1 MVHPSNDHPDLHEGI
16 PTREQLDKMSTAEL
30 LEALEQTLFSMT
42 EENYDGELLD
52 AYLDEL
58 DRKSPMPEHPATD
71 ESYERFKARVG
82 KMNAAINPLESAPAV
97 SAKPKP
103 RHTALRTALVAVI
116 AAACLLS
123 CMVVVQAAGLDVF
136 GSIAR
141 WTDSLFGF
149 GAIGEPAASPSPTG
163 TQEVT
168 VEYIETLL
176 PTVPDGFVMGEPVVF
191 RDYSN
196 GDIEY
201 ILNYVFDDKFIT
213 FSALYQSGEDVSLYE
228 KDNQN
233 LETYKIDEITF
244 YVFMNNKYPT
254 AAWKVNNI
262 ECGLSTNLT
271 LKELTHILFSSYQ
284 REANE

>member
-16 PTREQLDKMSTAEL
+16 PAREQLDAMSTAEL
-30 LEALEQTLFSMT
+30 LEALEQTLFFMT

-82 KMNAAINPLESAPAV
+82 KMNAAINPLESAPAA

-123 CMVVVQAAGLDVF
+123 CMGVVQAAGLDVF

-176 PTVPDGFVMGEPVVF
+176 PTVPDGFVMGEPEVF
-191 RDYSN
+191 EDAET
-196 GDIEY
+196 GCIEY
-201 ILNYVFDDKFIT
+201 WTCYYNDDKFIA
-213 FSALYQSGEDVSLYE
+213 FSAVEQPEENISKYQKDYQDVSI
-228 KDNQN
+228 
-233 LETYKIDEITF
+233 IDIDGQVF
-244 YVFMNNKYPT
+244 YVFMNNGYAST
-254 AAWKVNNI
+254 AWKFANLECNI
-262 ECGLSTNLT
+262 TTNLT
-271 LKELTHILFSSYQ
+271 KENLSDIIVNSY
-284 REANE
+284 

>member
-16 PTREQLDKMSTAEL
+16 PAREQLDAMSTAEL

-82 KMNAAINPLESAPAV
+82 KMNAAINPLESAPAA

-176 PTVPDGFVMGEPVVF
+176 PTVPDGFVMGDPVVF
-191 RDYSN
+191 EDDVS
-196 GDIEY
+196 GGIEY
-201 ILNYVFDDKFIT
+201 CVNYTRDTEFIT
-213 FSALYQSGEDVSLYE
+213 FSAVEQYDDNMSKYQKDYQDVSI
-228 KDNQN
+228 
-233 LETYKIDEITF
+233 IDIDGQPF
-244 YVFMNNKYPT
+244 YVFMNNGFAS
-254 AAWKVNNI
+254 AAWRLNNL
-262 ECGLSTNLT
+262 ECNLATSLKLEDLT
-271 LKELTHILFSSYQ
+271 LIIINTYQ
-284 REANE
+284 

>member
-16 PTREQLDKMSTAEL
+16 PTREQLDAMSTAEL

-82 KMNAAINPLESAPAV
+82 KMNAAINPLESAPAA

-191 RDYSN
+191 EDDVS
-196 GDIEY
+196 GGIEY
-201 ILNYVFDDKFIT
+201 CVSFISEANYIT
-213 FSALYQSGEDVSLYE
+213 FSAVEQYNDNLSKYQKDYQDVRIIHIDGQKFYLFTNNGYASAAWRFS
-228 KDNQN
+228 N
-233 LETYKIDEITF
+233 LEC
-244 YVFMNNKYPT
+244 
-254 AAWKVNNI
+254 NI
-262 ECGLSTNLT
+262 NSDLALE
-271 LKELTHILFSSYQ
+271 ELTQIIVNSY
-284 REANE
+284 

>member
-82 KMNAAINPLESAPAV
+82 KMNAAINPLESAPAA

-176 PTVPDGFVMGEPVVF
+176 PTVPDGFVMGEPEVF
-191 RDYSN
+191 EDYATDSFEYWVTYSN
-196 GDIEY
+196 GEEY
-201 ILNYVFDDKFIT
+201 IS
-213 FSALYQSGEDVSLYE
+213 FSAVEQYDDNISKYQKDYEDVSI
-228 KDNQN
+228 
-233 LETYKIDEITF
+233 IDINGQIF
-244 YVFMNNKYPT
+244 YTFMNNGYAS
-254 AAWKVNNI
+254 AAWRISNL
-262 ECGLSTNLT
+262 ECYISTNLT
-271 LKELTHILFSSYQ
+271 LNELTNIILISY
-284 REANE
+284 EET

>member
-16 PTREQLDKMSTAEL
+16 PTREQLDEMSTAEL

-52 AYLDEL
+52 AYLEEL

-82 KMNAAINPLESAPAV
+82 KMNAAINPLESAPAA

-191 RDYSN
+191 EDDVS
-196 GDIEY
+196 GGIEY
-201 ILNYVFDDKFIT
+201 CVEYTSGTSFIT
-213 FSALYQSGEDVSLYE
+213 FSAVEQYDMNMSKYQKDYQDVNIIYINGQE
-228 KDNQN
+228 
-233 LETYKIDEITF
+233 F
-244 YVFMNNKYPT
+244 YTFMNNGFAS
-254 AAWKVNNI
+254 AAWRI
-262 ECGLSTNLT
+262 STLECYINTNLT
-271 LKELTHILFSSYQ
+271 LDELNNIILDSY
-284 REANE
+284 EG

>member
-82 KMNAAINPLESAPAV
+82 KMNAAINPLESAPAA

-176 PTVPDGFVMGEPVVF
+176 PTVPDGFVMGEPEVF
-191 RDYSN
+191 E
-196 GDIEY
+196 DIISGKLEY
-201 ILNYVFDDKFIT
+201 CVSFISGANYIT
-213 FSALYQSGEDVSLYE
+213 FSAVEQYNDNVSKYQ
-228 KDNQN
+228 KDEHNVN
-233 LETYKIDEITF
+233 IIDIDGQKF
-244 YVFMNNKYPT
+244 YLFMNNSYAS
-254 AAWKVNNI
+254 AAWRI
-262 ECGLSTNLT
+262 STLECYINTNLT
-271 LKELTHILFSSYQ
+271 LDELTNIVLISYG
-284 REANE
+284 EM

>member
-16 PTREQLDKMSTAEL
+16 PTREQLDSMSTAEL

-82 KMNAAINPLESAPAV
+82 KMNAAINPLESAPAA

-176 PTVPDGFVMGEPVVF
+176 PTVPDGFVMGEPEVF
-191 RDYSN
+191 EDS
-196 GDIEY
+196 GTGCIEY
-201 ILNYVFDDKFIT
+201 WVGYYSGDKIIA
-213 FSALYQSGEDVSLYE
+213 FSAVEQDDDAMSKYQKDEQDV
-228 KDNQN
+228 KVININGQ
-233 LETYKIDEITF
+233 IF
-244 YVFMNNKYPT
+244 YTFMNNNNAT
-254 AAWKVNNI
+254 AAWKI
-262 ECGLSTNLT
+262 STLECFITTNLS
-271 LKELTHILFSSYQ
+271 LDELTNIILLSYG
-284 REANE
+284 ET

>member
-16 PTREQLDKMSTAEL
+16 PAREQLDAMSTAEL

-82 KMNAAINPLESAPAV
+82 KMNAAINPLESAPAA

-176 PTVPDGFVMGEPVVF
+176 PTVPDGFVMGEPEVF
-191 RDYSN
+191 EDAET
-196 GDIEY
+196 GCIEY
-201 ILNYVFDDKFIT
+201 WTCYYNDDKFIA
-213 FSALYQSGEDVSLYE
+213 FSAVEQYDENMSEYQKDYQDVQIIE
-228 KDNQN
+228 
-233 LETYKIDEITF
+233 IDGQEF
-244 YVFMNNKYPT
+244 YIFMNNGYAS
-254 AAWKVNNI
+254 AAWRSVNLECNI
-262 ECGLSTNLT
+262 NTNL
-271 LKELTHILFSSYQ
+271 LLEDLTQIVINSYQ
-284 REANE
+284 

>member
-1 MVHPSNDHPDLHEGI
+1 MVHPSNDHPDLHEGT
-16 PTREQLDKMSTAEL
+16 PAREQLDAMSTAEL

-82 KMNAAINPLESAPAV
+82 KMNAAINPLESAPAA

-176 PTVPDGFVMGEPVVF
+176 PTVPDGFVMGEPEVF
-191 RDYSN
+191 E
-196 GDIEY
+196 DIISGKLEY
-201 ILNYVFDDKFIT
+201 CVSFTSGANYIT
-213 FSALYQSGEDVSLYE
+213 FSAVEQYNDNVSKYQ
-228 KDNQN
+228 KDEHNVN
-233 LETYKIDEITF
+233 IIDIDGQKF
-244 YVFMNNKYPT
+244 YLFMNNSYAS
-254 AAWKVNNI
+254 AAWRI
-262 ECGLSTNLT
+262 STLECYINTNLT
-271 LKELTHILFSSYQ
+271 LDELTNIVLISYG
-284 REANE
+284 EM

>member
-16 PTREQLDKMSTAEL
+16 PTREQLDEMSTAEL

-82 KMNAAINPLESAPAV
+82 KMNAAINPLESAPAA

-191 RDYSN
+191 EDDVS
-196 GDIEY
+196 GGIEY
-201 ILNYVFDDKFIT
+201 CVSFISEANYIT
-213 FSALYQSGEDVSLYE
+213 FSAVEQYNDNMSKYQKDYQDVRIIHI
-228 KDNQN
+228 DGQN
-233 LETYKIDEITF
+233 F
-244 YVFMNNKYPT
+244 YLFMNNGYAS
-254 AAWKVNNI
+254 AAWRLSNLECNI
-262 ECGLSTNLT
+262 NSDLALE
-271 LKELTHILFSSYQ
+271 ELTQIIVNSY
-284 REANE
+284 

>member
-82 KMNAAINPLESAPAV
+82 KMNAAINPLESAPAA

-176 PTVPDGFVMGEPVVF
+176 PTVPDGFVMGEPEVF
-191 RDYSN
+191 EDAET
-196 GDIEY
+196 GCIEY
-201 ILNYVFDDKFIT
+201 WTCYYNDDKFIA
-213 FSALYQSGEDVSLYE
+213 FSAVEQYDENMSKYQKDSQDVSI
-228 KDNQN
+228 
-233 LETYKIDEITF
+233 IDIDGQKF
-244 YVFMNNKYPT
+244 YIFMNNNYAT
-254 AAWKVNNI
+254 AAWRI
-262 ECGLSTNLT
+262 DILECYINTNLT
-271 LKELTHILFSSYQ
+271 LSKLTDIILLSYG
-284 REANE
+284 ET

>member
-16 PTREQLDKMSTAEL
+16 PTREQLDAMSTAEL

-82 KMNAAINPLESAPAV
+82 KMNAAINPLESAPAA

-191 RDYSN
+191 EDDVS
-196 GDIEY
+196 GGIEY
-201 ILNYVFDDKFIT
+201 CVSYNSDNDYIT
-213 FSALYQSGEDVSLYE
+213 FSAVEQYDDNISKYQKDFEDV
-228 KDNQN
+228 N
-233 LETYKIDEITF
+233 LIDINGQIY
-244 YVFMNNKYPT
+244 YVFMNNDYVS
-254 AAWKVNNI
+254 AAWRI
-262 ECGLSTNLT
+262 SMLECYITTNLSVD
-271 LKELTHILFSSYQ
+271 ELNDIIFLSYG
-284 REANE
+284 E

>member
-82 KMNAAINPLESAPAV
+82 KMNAAINPLESAPAA

-191 RDYSN
+191 EDDVS
-196 GDIEY
+196 GGIEY
-201 ILNYVFDDKFIT
+201 CVSYNSDNDYIS
-213 FSALYQSGEDVSLYE
+213 FSAVEQYDDNISKYQKDFEDV
-228 KDNQN
+228 N
-233 LETYKIDEITF
+233 LIDINGQIY
-244 YVFMNNKYPT
+244 YVFMNNDYVS
-254 AAWKVNNI
+254 AAWRI
-262 ECGLSTNLT
+262 SMLECYITTNLSVD
-271 LKELTHILFSSYQ
+271 ELNDIIFLSYG
-284 REANE
+284 E

>member
-16 PTREQLDKMSTAEL
+16 PTREQLDAMSTAEL

-82 KMNAAINPLESAPAV
+82 KMNAAINPLESAPAA

-191 RDYSN
+191 EDDVS
-196 GDIEY
+196 GGIEY
-201 ILNYVFDDKFIT
+201 CVSYNSDNDYIS
-213 FSALYQSGEDVSLYE
+213 FSAVEQYDDNISKYQKDFEDV
-228 KDNQN
+228 N
-233 LETYKIDEITF
+233 LIDINGQIY
-244 YVFMNNKYPT
+244 YVFMNNDYVS
-254 AAWKVNNI
+254 AAWRI
-262 ECGLSTNLT
+262 SMLECYITTNLSVD
-271 LKELTHILFSSYQ
+271 ELNDIIFLSYG
-284 REANE
+284 E

>member
-16 PTREQLDKMSTAEL
+16 PTREQLDAMSTAEL
-30 LEALEQTLFSMT
+30 LEALEQALFSMT

-82 KMNAAINPLESAPAV
+82 KMNAAINPLESAPAA

-103 RHTALRTALVAVI
+103 RRTALRTALVAVI

-191 RDYSN
+191 EDDVS
-196 GDIEY
+196 GGIEY
-201 ILNYVFDDKFIT
+201 CVEYTSGTSFIT
-213 FSALYQSGEDVSLYE
+213 FSAVEQYDKNMSEYQKDYHDV
-228 KDNQN
+228 NI
-233 LETYKIDEITF
+233 IDINGQIF
-244 YVFMNNKYPT
+244 YTFMNNGFAS
-254 AAWKVNNI
+254 AAWRLSAL
-262 ECGLSTNLT
+262 ECYINTNLT
-271 LKELTHILFSSYQ
+271 LDELTDIILISY
-284 REANE
+284 EG

>member
-1 MVHPSNDHPDLHEGI
+1 MVHPSNDHPGLHEGI
-16 PTREQLDKMSTAEL
+16 PTREQLDAMSTAEL

-82 KMNAAINPLESAPAV
+82 KMNAAINPLESAPAA

-191 RDYSN
+191 EDDVS
-196 GDIEY
+196 GGIEY
-201 ILNYVFDDKFIT
+201 CVSYNSDNDYIS
-213 FSALYQSGEDVSLYE
+213 FSAVEQYDDNISKYQKDFEDV
-228 KDNQN
+228 N
-233 LETYKIDEITF
+233 LIDINGQIY
-244 YVFMNNKYPT
+244 YVFMNNDYVS
-254 AAWKVNNI
+254 AAWRI
-262 ECGLSTNLT
+262 SMLECYITTNLSVD
-271 LKELTHILFSSYQ
+271 ELNDIIFLSYG
-284 REANE
+284 E

>member
-16 PTREQLDKMSTAEL
+16 PAREQLDAMSTAEL

-82 KMNAAINPLESAPAV
+82 KMNAAINPLESAPAA

-149 GAIGEPAASPSPTG
+149 GAIGEPVASPSPTG

-176 PTVPDGFVMGEPVVF
+176 PTVPDGFVMGEPEVF
-191 RDYSN
+191 EDSGTGCIEYWVGYYN
-196 GDIEY
+196 GDKMIA
-201 ILNYVFDDKFIT
+201 
-213 FSALYQSGEDVSLYE
+213 FSAVEQGDDAMSKYQKDDQDV
-228 KDNQN
+228 
-233 LETYKIDEITF
+233 KIVNIDGQVF
-244 YVFMNNKYPT
+244 YAFMNNGYAS
-254 AAWKVNNI
+254 AAWRI
-262 ECGLSTNLT
+262 SALECYINTNLT
-271 LKELTHILFSSYQ
+271 LGELIDIILISY
-284 REANE
+284 EG

>member
-16 PTREQLDKMSTAEL
+16 PTREQLDAMSTAEL

-82 KMNAAINPLESAPAV
+82 KMNAAINPLESAPAA

-176 PTVPDGFVMGEPVVF
+176 PTVPDGFVMGEPEVF
-191 RDYSN
+191 EDAET
-196 GDIEY
+196 GCIEY
-201 ILNYVFDDKFIT
+201 WTCYYNDDKFIA
-213 FSALYQSGEDVSLYE
+213 FSAVEQYDENMSEYQKDYQDVHIIE
-228 KDNQN
+228 
-233 LETYKIDEITF
+233 IDGQEF
-244 YVFMNNKYPT
+244 YIFMNNGYAS
-254 AAWKVNNI
+254 AAWRSVNLECNI
-262 ECGLSTNLT
+262 NTNL
-271 LKELTHILFSSYQ
+271 LLEDLTQIVINSYQ
-284 REANE
+284 

>member
-16 PTREQLDKMSTAEL
+16 PTREQLDEMSTAEL

-82 KMNAAINPLESAPAV
+82 KMNAAINPLESAPAA

-176 PTVPDGFVMGEPVVF
+176 PTVPDGFVMGEPEVF
-191 RDYSN
+191 EDAET
-196 GDIEY
+196 GCIEY
-201 ILNYVFDDKFIT
+201 WTCYYNDDKFIA
-213 FSALYQSGEDVSLYE
+213 FSAVEQPEENISKYQKDYQDVSI
-228 KDNQN
+228 
-233 LETYKIDEITF
+233 IDIDGQVF
-244 YVFMNNKYPT
+244 YVFMNNGYAST
-254 AAWKVNNI
+254 AWKFANLECNI
-262 ECGLSTNLT
+262 TTNLT
-271 LKELTHILFSSYQ
+271 KENLSDIIVNSY
-284 REANE
+284 

>member
-42 EENYDGELLD
+42 EENYDGELLA

-82 KMNAAINPLESAPAV
+82 KMNAAINPLESAPAA

-149 GAIGEPAASPSPTG
+149 GAIGEPAASPSPTS

-191 RDYSN
+191 EDDVS
-196 GDIEY
+196 GGIEY
-201 ILNYVFDDKFIT
+201 CVSYNSDNDYIT
-213 FSALYQSGEDVSLYE
+213 FSAVEQYGDNISKYQKDFEDV
-228 KDNQN
+228 N
-233 LETYKIDEITF
+233 LIDINGQIY
-244 YVFMNNKYPT
+244 YVFMNNDYVS
-254 AAWKVNNI
+254 AAWRI
-262 ECGLSTNLT
+262 SMLECYITTNLSVD
-271 LKELTHILFSSYQ
+271 ELNDIIFLSYG
-284 REANE
+284 E

>member
-16 PTREQLDKMSTAEL
+16 PTREQLDEMSTAEL

-82 KMNAAINPLESAPAV
+82 KMNAAINPLESAPAA

-176 PTVPDGFVMGEPVVF
+176 PTVPDGFVMGEPEVF
-191 RDYSN
+191 E
-196 GDIEY
+196 DIISGKLEY
-201 ILNYVFDDKFIT
+201 CVSFISGANHIT
-213 FSALYQSGEDVSLYE
+213 FSAVEQYNDNVSKYQ
-228 KDNQN
+228 KDEHIVNI
-233 LETYKIDEITF
+233 IDIDGQKF
-244 YVFMNNKYPT
+244 YLFMNNSYAS
-254 AAWKVNNI
+254 AAWRI
-262 ECGLSTNLT
+262 STLECYINTNLT
-271 LKELTHILFSSYQ
+271 LDELTSVILISYG
-284 REANE
+284 EMKK

>member
-16 PTREQLDKMSTAEL
+16 PTREQLDAMSTAEL

-191 RDYSN
+191 EDDVS
-196 GDIEY
+196 GGIEY
-201 ILNYVFDDKFIT
+201 CVSFISEANYIT
-213 FSALYQSGEDVSLYE
+213 FSAVEQYNDSMSEYQKDYQDVRIIH
-228 KDNQN
+228 
-233 LETYKIDEITF
+233 IDGQIF
-244 YVFMNNKYPT
+244 YLFMNNGYAS
-254 AAWKVNNI
+254 AAWRFSNL
-262 ECGLSTNLT
+262 ECSINSDLALE
-271 LKELTHILFSSYQ
+271 ELTQIIVNSY
-284 REANE
+284 

>member
-1 MVHPSNDHPDLHEGI
+1 MVHPSNDHPDLHEGT
-16 PTREQLDKMSTAEL
+16 PAREQLDAMSTAEL

-58 DRKSPMPEHPATD
+58 DRKSPMPEYPATD

-82 KMNAAINPLESAPAV
+82 KMNAAINPLESAPAA

-176 PTVPDGFVMGEPVVF
+176 PTVPDGFVMGEPEVF
-191 RDYSN
+191 E
-196 GDIEY
+196 DIISGKLEY
-201 ILNYVFDDKFIT
+201 CVSFISGANYIT
-213 FSALYQSGEDVSLYE
+213 FSAVEQYNDNVSKYQ
-228 KDNQN
+228 KDEHNVN
-233 LETYKIDEITF
+233 IIDIDGQKF
-244 YVFMNNKYPT
+244 YLFMNNSYAS
-254 AAWKVNNI
+254 AAWRI
-262 ECGLSTNLT
+262 STLECYINTNLT
-271 LKELTHILFSSYQ
+271 LDELTNIVLISYG
-284 REANE
+284 EM

>member
-16 PTREQLDKMSTAEL
+16 PAREQLDAMSTAEL
-30 LEALEQTLFSMT
+30 LEALEQTLFSTT

-82 KMNAAINPLESAPAV
+82 KMNAAINPLESAPAA

-176 PTVPDGFVMGEPVVF
+176 PTVPDGFVMGEPEVF
-191 RDYSN
+191 EDAET
-196 GDIEY
+196 GCIEY
-201 ILNYVFDDKFIT
+201 WTCYYNDDKFIA
-213 FSALYQSGEDVSLYE
+213 FSAVEQPEENISKYQKDYQDVRI
-228 KDNQN
+228 
-233 LETYKIDEITF
+233 IDIDGQVF
-244 YVFMNNKYPT
+244 YVFMNNGYAST
-254 AAWKVNNI
+254 AWKFANLECNI
-262 ECGLSTNLT
+262 TTNLT
-271 LKELTHILFSSYQ
+271 KENLSDIIVNSY
-284 REANE
+284 

>member
-16 PTREQLDKMSTAEL
+16 PTREQLDEMSTAEL

-82 KMNAAINPLESAPAV
+82 KMNAAINPLESAPAA

-176 PTVPDGFVMGEPVVF
+176 PTVPDGFVMGEPEVF
-191 RDYSN
+191 EDAET
-196 GDIEY
+196 GCIEY
-201 ILNYVFDDKFIT
+201 WTCYYNDDKFIA
-213 FSALYQSGEDVSLYE
+213 FSAVEQPEENISKYQKDYQDVRI
-228 KDNQN
+228 
-233 LETYKIDEITF
+233 IDIDGQVF
-244 YVFMNNKYPT
+244 YVFMNNGYAST
-254 AAWKVNNI
+254 AWKFANLECNI
-262 ECGLSTNLT
+262 TTNLT
-271 LKELTHILFSSYQ
+271 KENLSDIIVNSY
-284 REANE
+284 

>member
-16 PTREQLDKMSTAEL
+16 PTREQLDAMSTAEL

-82 KMNAAINPLESAPAV
+82 KMNAAINPLESAPAA

-176 PTVPDGFVMGEPVVF
+176 PTVPDGFVMGEPEVF
-191 RDYSN
+191 EDS
-196 GDIEY
+196 GTGCIEY
-201 ILNYVFDDKFIT
+201 WVGYYSGVKIIA
-213 FSALYQSGEDVSLYE
+213 FSAVEQDDDAMSKYQKDEQDV
-228 KDNQN
+228 KVININGQ
-233 LETYKIDEITF
+233 IF
-244 YVFMNNKYPT
+244 YTFMNNNNAT
-254 AAWKVNNI
+254 AAWKI
-262 ECGLSTNLT
+262 STLECFITTNLS
-271 LKELTHILFSSYQ
+271 LDELTNIILLSYG
-284 REANE
+284 ET

>member
-16 PTREQLDKMSTAEL
+16 PTREQLDAMSTAEL

-82 KMNAAINPLESAPAV
+82 KMNAAINPLESAPAA

-149 GAIGEPAASPSPTG
+149 GAIGKPAASPSPTG

-176 PTVPDGFVMGEPVVF
+176 PTVPDGFVMGEPEVF
-191 RDYSN
+191 E
-196 GDIEY
+196 DIISGKLEY
-201 ILNYVFDDKFIT
+201 CVSFISGANYIT
-213 FSALYQSGEDVSLYE
+213 FSAVEQYNDNVSKYQ
-228 KDNQN
+228 KDEHNVN
-233 LETYKIDEITF
+233 IIDIDGQKF
-244 YVFMNNKYPT
+244 YLFMNNSYAS
-254 AAWKVNNI
+254 AAWRI
-262 ECGLSTNLT
+262 STLECYINTNLT
-271 LKELTHILFSSYQ
+271 LDELTNIVLISYG
-284 REANE
+284 EM

>member
-82 KMNAAINPLESAPAV
+82 KMNAAINPLESAPAA

-191 RDYSN
+191 EDDVS
-196 GDIEY
+196 GGIEY
-201 ILNYVFDDKFIT
+201 CVSFISEANYIT
-213 FSALYQSGEDVSLYE
+213 FSAVEQYNDNMSKYQKDYQDVRIIHI
-228 KDNQN
+228 DGQN
-233 LETYKIDEITF
+233 F
-244 YVFMNNKYPT
+244 YLFMNNGYAS
-254 AAWKVNNI
+254 AAWRLSNLECNI
-262 ECGLSTNLT
+262 NSDLALE
-271 LKELTHILFSSYQ
+271 ELTQIIVNSY
-284 REANE
+284 

>member
-82 KMNAAINPLESAPAV
+82 KMNAAINPLESAPAA

-191 RDYSN
+191 EDDVS
-196 GDIEY
+196 GGIEY
-201 ILNYVFDDKFIT
+201 CVSFISEANYIT
-213 FSALYQSGEDVSLYE
+213 FSAVEQYNDSMSEYQKDYQDVRIIH
-228 KDNQN
+228 
-233 LETYKIDEITF
+233 IDGQIF
-244 YVFMNNKYPT
+244 YLFMNNGYAS
-254 AAWKVNNI
+254 AAWRFSNL
-262 ECGLSTNLT
+262 ECSINSDLALE
-271 LKELTHILFSSYQ
+271 ELTQIIVNSY
-284 REANE
+284 

>member
-16 PTREQLDKMSTAEL
+16 PTREQLDAMSTAEL

-82 KMNAAINPLESAPAV
+82 KMNAAINPLESAPAA

-176 PTVPDGFVMGEPVVF
+176 PTVPDGFVMGEPEVF
-191 RDYSN
+191 EDVIS
-196 GDIEY
+196 GKLEY
-201 ILNYVFDDKFIT
+201 CVSFISGANYIT
-213 FSALYQSGEDVSLYE
+213 FSAVEQYNDNVSKYQ
-228 KDNQN
+228 KDEHNVN
-233 LETYKIDEITF
+233 IIDIDGQKF
-244 YVFMNNKYPT
+244 YLFMNNSYAS
-254 AAWKVNNI
+254 AAWRI
-262 ECGLSTNLT
+262 STLECYINTSLT
-271 LKELTHILFSSYQ
+271 LDELTNIVLISYG
-284 REANE
+284 EM

>member
-16 PTREQLDKMSTAEL
+16 PTREQLDAMSTAEL

-58 DRKSPMPEHPATD
+58 DRKSPMPEHPA
-71 ESYERFKARVG
+71 
-82 KMNAAINPLESAPAV
+82 
-97 SAKPKP
+97 
-103 RHTALRTALVAVI
+103 
-116 AAACLLS
+116 
-123 CMVVVQAAGLDVF
+123 
-136 GSIAR
+136 
-141 WTDSLFGF
+141 
-149 GAIGEPAASPSPTG
+149 

>member
-16 PTREQLDKMSTAEL
+16 PTREQLDEMSTAEL

-82 KMNAAINPLESAPAV
+82 KMNAAINPLESAPAA

-176 PTVPDGFVMGEPVVF
+176 PTVPDGFVMGEPEVF
-191 RDYSN
+191 EDAES
-196 GDIEY
+196 GCIEY
-201 ILNYVFDDKFIT
+201 WTCYYNDDKFIA
-213 FSALYQSGEDVSLYE
+213 FSAVEQPEENISKYQKDYQDVRI
-228 KDNQN
+228 
-233 LETYKIDEITF
+233 IDIDGQVF
-244 YVFMNNKYPT
+244 YVFMNNGYAST
-254 AAWKVNNI
+254 AWKFANLECNI
-262 ECGLSTNLT
+262 TTNLT
-271 LKELTHILFSSYQ
+271 KENLSDIIVNSY
-284 REANE
+284 

>member
-16 PTREQLDKMSTAEL
+16 PTREQLDEMSTAEL

-82 KMNAAINPLESAPAV
+82 KMNAAINPLESAPAA

-149 GAIGEPAASPSPTG
+149 GAIDEPAASPSPTG

-176 PTVPDGFVMGEPVVF
+176 PTVPDGFVMGEPEVF
-191 RDYSN
+191 EDAETGCIEYWVGYFN
-196 GDIEY
+196 GDKMIA
-201 ILNYVFDDKFIT
+201 
-213 FSALYQSGEDVSLYE
+213 FSAVEQYDDAMSEYQKDDQDV
-228 KDNQN
+228 
-233 LETYKIDEITF
+233 KIVNIDGQVF
-244 YVFMNNKYPT
+244 YTFMNNNNST
-254 AAWKVNNI
+254 AAWKI
-262 ECGLSTNLT
+262 SSLECFISTNLS
-271 LKELTHILFSSYQ
+271 LDELTNIILLSYGETQ
-284 REANE
+284 A

>member
-16 PTREQLDKMSTAEL
+16 PTREQLDAMSTAEL

-82 KMNAAINPLESAPAV
+82 KMNAAINPLESAPAAT
-97 SAKPKP
+97 AKPKP

-191 RDYSN
+191 EDDVS
-196 GDIEY
+196 GGIEY
-201 ILNYVFDDKFIT
+201 CVEYTSGTSFIT
-213 FSALYQSGEDVSLYE
+213 FSAVEQYDMNMSKYQKDYQDVNIIYINGQE
-228 KDNQN
+228 
-233 LETYKIDEITF
+233 F
-244 YVFMNNKYPT
+244 YTFMNNGFAS
-254 AAWKVNNI
+254 AAWRI
-262 ECGLSTNLT
+262 STLECYINTNLT
-271 LKELTHILFSSYQ
+271 LDELNNIILDSY
-284 REANE
+284 EG

>member
-1 MVHPSNDHPDLHEGI
+1 MVHPSNDHPDLHEGT
-16 PTREQLDKMSTAEL
+16 PAREQLDAMSTAEL

-82 KMNAAINPLESAPAV
+82 KMNAAINPLESAPAA

-176 PTVPDGFVMGEPVVF
+176 PTVPDGFVMGEPEVF
-191 RDYSN
+191 E
-196 GDIEY
+196 DIISGKLEY
-201 ILNYVFDDKFIT
+201 CVSFISGANYIT
-213 FSALYQSGEDVSLYE
+213 FSAVEQYNDNVSKYQ
-228 KDNQN
+228 KDEHNVN
-233 LETYKIDEITF
+233 IIDIDGQKF
-244 YVFMNNKYPT
+244 YLFMNNSYAS
-254 AAWKVNNI
+254 AAWRI
-262 ECGLSTNLT
+262 STLECYINTNLT
-271 LKELTHILFSSYQ
+271 LDELTNIVLISYG
-284 REANE
+284 EM

>member
-42 EENYDGELLD
+42 EENYDGELLA

-176 PTVPDGFVMGEPVVF
+176 PTVPDGFVMGEPEVF
-191 RDYSN
+191 EDAET
-196 GDIEY
+196 GCIEY
-201 ILNYVFDDKFIT
+201 WTCYYNDDKFIA
-213 FSALYQSGEDVSLYE
+213 FSAVEQYDENMSEYQKDYQDVHIIE
-228 KDNQN
+228 
-233 LETYKIDEITF
+233 IDGQVF
-244 YVFMNNKYPT
+244 YIFMNNNYAT
-254 AAWKVNNI
+254 AAWKIVSL
-262 ECGLSTNLT
+262 ECYINTNLT
-271 LKELTHILFSSYQ
+271 LSELTNIILLSYGD
-284 REANE
+284 A

>member
-176 PTVPDGFVMGEPVVF
+176 PTVPDGFVMGEPEVF
-191 RDYSN
+191 EDAET
-196 GDIEY
+196 GCIEY
-201 ILNYVFDDKFIT
+201 WTCYYNDDKFIA
-213 FSALYQSGEDVSLYE
+213 FSAVEQPEENISKYQKDYQDVSI
-228 KDNQN
+228 
-233 LETYKIDEITF
+233 IDIDGQVF
-244 YVFMNNKYPT
+244 YVFMNNGYAST
-254 AAWKVNNI
+254 AWKFANLECNI
-262 ECGLSTNLT
+262 TTNLT
-271 LKELTHILFSSYQ
+271 KENLSDIIVNSY
-284 REANE
+284 

>member
-191 RDYSN
+191 EDDVS
-196 GDIEY
+196 GGIEY
-201 ILNYVFDDKFIT
+201 CVEYTSGTSFIT
-213 FSALYQSGEDVSLYE
+213 FSAVEQYDMNMSKYQKDYQDVNIIYINGQE
-228 KDNQN
+228 
-233 LETYKIDEITF
+233 F
-244 YVFMNNKYPT
+244 YTFMNNGFAS
-254 AAWKVNNI
+254 AAWRI
-262 ECGLSTNLT
+262 STLECYINTNLT
-271 LKELTHILFSSYQ
+271 LDELNNIILDSY
-284 REANE
+284 EG

>member
-16 PTREQLDKMSTAEL
+16 PTREQLDAMSTAEL

-82 KMNAAINPLESAPAV
+82 KMNAAINPIESAPAA

-176 PTVPDGFVMGEPVVF
+176 PTVPDGFVMGEPEVF
-191 RDYSN
+191 E
-196 GDIEY
+196 DIISGKLEY
-201 ILNYVFDDKFIT
+201 CVSFISGANYIT
-213 FSALYQSGEDVSLYE
+213 FSAVEQYNDNVSKYQ
-228 KDNQN
+228 KDEHNVN
-233 LETYKIDEITF
+233 IIDIDGQKF
-244 YVFMNNKYPT
+244 YLFMNNSYAS
-254 AAWKVNNI
+254 AAWRI
-262 ECGLSTNLT
+262 STLECYINTNLT
-271 LKELTHILFSSYQ
+271 LDELTNIVLISYG
-284 REANE
+284 EM